1 MASAQ
6 AAAAAFSF
14 LTIFLVLGHLLRSKF
29 EFLRKLYLP
38 SSLIAGL
45 LGFTVLNLLN
55 MSPAARDFVAAEI
68 TVGWA
73 DLPSFLTNI
82 VFTTLVLGES
92 IPSLREVRVVS
103 GPQLCMGQI
112 LAFGQYTISVAL
124 TGLWFIPSYD
134 GVTPAFGAVVPIG
147 LEGGHGVAAG
157 MRDALTRQ
165 PGNEQYYDLSLMAAT
180 LGLFVGTFV
189 GWATVNYGLR
199 YGKFAAMKTTK
210 QVNQP
215 APNWWKFNGT
225 YDKDKRPIFGH
236 QTVAPES
243 VDSLALH
250 LGAIGLATTLGWTVK
265 QGLVAIEHTSPW
277 LEQNEFFSSFPLF
290 PFSLLGA
297 LCVQTVLDYLGD
309 TATLAVDRSTMERIS
324 GCCMDYLVM
333 AAIIELDVSAP
344 GSMLEPFFLCFAFCC
359 LWSIVAMVTI
369 GRLLPDFWL
378 ERSLTEL
385 GLALGATATALLMLR
400 MVDPDNKT
408 ILLRSF
414 CFKQIFHVMICGGG
428 VFTSTSVIMLDTV
441 GPLGVAL
448 LSGGCTLFWLG
459 LLVCWSHTDSKVLQQ
474 QRRERDAE
482 AEDGET
488 VRLLSG

>member
-14 LTIFLVLGHLLRSKF
+14 LTVFLVLGHLLRSKF
-29 EFLRKLYLP
+29 EVLRKLYLP

-45 LGFTVLNLLN
+45 LGFTVLNLLE
-55 MSPAARDFVAAEI
+55 MSPSAKAFLADEI
-68 TVGWA
+68 TVGWV

-82 VFTTLVLGES
+82 VFTTLVLGEK

-112 LAFGQYTISVAL
+112 LAFGQYTVSVTL
-124 TGLWFIPSYD
+124 TWLWFIPTY
-134 GVTPAFGAVVPIG
+134 GVEPSFGAVVPIG

-157 MRDALTRQ
+157 MMDAFTKNDATQ
-165 PGNEQYYDLSLMAAT
+165 QYYDLSLIAAT
-180 LGLFVGTFV
+180 LGLFAGTFV

-199 YGKFAAMKTTK
+199 YGKFGSKTTTK

-225 YDKDKRPIFGH
+225 YEKDKRPIFGH

-250 LGAIGLATTLGWTVK
+250 LGAIGIATTLGWTVK
-265 QGLVAIEHTSPW
+265 QGLVAIEGTSPW
-277 LEQNEFFSSFPLF
+277 LKENQFFSSFPLF

-297 LCVQTVLDYLGD
+297 LCVQAVLDYLGD
-309 TATLAVDRSTMERIS
+309 TTTLAVDRKTMERIS

-333 AAIIELDVSAP
+333 AAIIELDIAAP
-344 GSMLEPFFLCFAFCC
+344 AGMLEPFFICFGFCC
-359 LWSIVAMVTI
+359 LWCVVAMVTV
-369 GRLLPDFWL
+369 GRLMPDFWL

-400 MVDPDNKT
+400 MVDPDNNT

-414 CFKQIFHVMICGGG
+414 CFKQIFHVLICGGG

-459 LLVCWSHTDSKVLQQ
+459 LLMCWSHNDSKVLQQ
-474 QRRERDAE
+474 SRREADDR
-482 AEDGET
+482 EDGEK
-488 VRLLSG
+488 VGLLSG